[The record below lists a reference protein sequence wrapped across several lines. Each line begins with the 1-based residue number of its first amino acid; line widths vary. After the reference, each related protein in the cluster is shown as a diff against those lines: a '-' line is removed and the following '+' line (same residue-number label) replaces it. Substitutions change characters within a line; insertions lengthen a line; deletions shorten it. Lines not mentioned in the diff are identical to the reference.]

1 MMNWKKLRLP
11 DLRHA
16 SGYRFPHLFRQYARE
31 FDQNRLADT
40 ARQGLARLLRHC
52 RTAVPY
58 YAQFWKDTTESQW
71 TISTRWRAS
80 KPFDSDKGHSACG
93 VRQASIGRFEQ
104 ANLEL

>member
-1 MMNWKKLRLP
+1 MMNWKKYAYLTYATLR
-11 DLRHA
+11 
-16 SGYRFPHLFRQYARE
+16 GYRFPHLFRQYARE

-71 TISTRWRAS
+71 DHFDSVARLQKIGRAS
-80 KPFDSDKGHSACG
+80 CRER
-93 VRQASIGRFEQ
+93 V
-104 ANLEL
+104 